1 MAISK
6 LAIQPAQI
14 FLSLALSLG
23 AVQSAHSFE
32 VSSGDQ
38 QACVNDAFRLC
49 SAEIP
54 DSERV
59 AVCLDSNVENL
70 SPACHA
76 VIQQAMLQRTAPRN
90 RRLHPRNLGRRMLHP
105 HATYHHRR
113 K

>member
-76 VIQQAMLQRTAPRN
+76 VIQQAMLTIIVANELTSSQR
-90 RRLHPRNLGRRMLHP
+90 GRGLLSRVAL
-105 HATYHHRR
+105 R
-113 K
+113 